1 MIGSRLFFFFRA
13 VSWEISFVFTI
24 QINSGKKN
32 EWARKALLESME
44 ALRGPQQPLTV
55 ERCGQGDLGSGAEPA
70 GWVPKRVQASVG
82 RVQASVGRIK
92 SLSAFTW
99 LLLEV
104 NFDSSMQKQ
113 YRALESEILD
123 RLPALPPQTNVFS
136 GKAMTSLGPVSPS
149 AKWAL

>member
-55 ERCGQGDLGSGAEPA
+55 GRCGQGDLGSGAEPA

-82 RVQASVGRIK
+82 RME